1 MSDEITLDAA
11 ANNTESEKRI
21 GNQTPT
27 ASRTHEYEQTLG
39 DECIELYNSTGR
51 TAQQWQELLIYDILA
66 VNSDG
71 LWTHTKYGYSV
82 PRRNGKS
89 EVLIMRCLW
98 GIRNGERILW
108 TAHRTTTSHSA

>member
-27 ASRTHEYEQTLG
+27 ASRTREYEQTLG

-51 TAQQWQELLIYDILA
+51 TAQQWQELLIYLRLR
-66 VNSDG
+66 SS
-71 LWTHTKYGYSV
+71 LWM
-82 PRRNGKS
+82 KS
-89 EVLIMRCLW
+89 TLMQ
-98 GIRNGERILW
+98 
-108 TAHRTTTSHSA
+108 S